1 MVQKNQRLVPN
12 KTLSFFVYYLFL
24 PPNTYFP
31 LFYSTVFTY
40 VLLYV
45 RISSYALQPRL
56 DFVSVSVSVSVSI
69 CIFNLYFLSALS
81 IQPTCFFLLIF
92 LYFFYSHLF
101 YCTIIS
107 SHLIYSLL
115 LYSLL
120 FYSHLLSSLL
130 FYSLLIY
137 SLLIYSHLSSSILF
151 SSISLML
158 FLVFCSI
165 LYYCV
170 LYRST

>member
-12 KTLSFFVYYLFL
+12 KTLSFFVYYLFFHPIL
-24 PPNTYFP
+24 ISHYSILQYLRTY
-31 LFYSTVFTY
+31 YFTY

-151 SSISLML
+151 YSLP
-158 FLVFCSI
+158 FL
-165 LYYCV
+165 
-170 LYRST
+170 

>member
-24 PPNTYFP
+24 PPNTRFP

-56 DFVSVSVSVSVSI
+56 DFVFVSVSVSVSVSI

-151 SSISLML
+151 YSLP
-158 FLVFCSI
+158 FL
-165 LYYCV
+165 
-170 LYRST
+170 